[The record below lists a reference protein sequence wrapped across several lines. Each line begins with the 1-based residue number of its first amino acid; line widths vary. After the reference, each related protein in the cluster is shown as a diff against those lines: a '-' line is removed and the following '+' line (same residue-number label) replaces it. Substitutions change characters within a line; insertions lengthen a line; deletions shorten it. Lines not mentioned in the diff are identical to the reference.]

1 MPFRSENS
9 FLCAYV
15 IVLFGS
21 FCMGGLAVH
30 WWHRPAADAT
40 GVFLT
45 VTGIMVGF
53 MFSILMG
60 VKFAEEYKVFRGVV
74 ATTKNA
80 VITTDCYGTITVFN
94 RVAEEIFQID
104 RKAVLGRNYRQVFT
118 GRASHNT
125 VGLHVSLDN
134 VLKYGEGSCNREIF
148 YTAPDG
154 WEMVLTVDTLPYA
167 DGSTSGALLVARD
180 ITVRKVIEQRLY
192 DLTMRDGLTNLYN
205 HGHLHK
211 TLKNELKW
219 CAEQGKPLAFILL
232 DIDNFKFYNDRFGHP
247 AGDELLKEFSRL
259 LLKSV
264 RPGDTVG
271 RYGGDEFGI
280 ILPGASMEV
289 AEQIGERLRRRISE
303 YSFAN
308 TGEMPG
314 GCLTASLGIAMYPQ
328 HGGSVHEL
336 VKMADEAMYHAKRNN
351 KNRVQFF
358 FSSIEKFQ
366 QELNGSENDIM
377 LTLKALLMMVNGKD
391 RYTFAH
397 CEKVAEY
404 AAIIATELKMQPE
417 QVKAVKLAGFL
428 HDIGKLEVPG
438 EILIKEGP
446 LNDEEMDNIRQH
458 PWWGI
463 NILRSFQGF
472 NKILPAILYH
482 HERYDGNGYPEG
494 LAGENIPLF
503 ARIIN
508 IADSFDAMVSH
519 RPYKRNLSLEE
530 AIHELEKN
538 AGSQFDPA
546 LAGIFVNAL
555 KAQGEG
561 IFSLKVDLA
570 G

>member
-1 MPFRSENS
+1 
-9 FLCAYV
+9 
-15 IVLFGS
+15 
-21 FCMGGLAVH
+21 
-30 WWHRPAADAT
+30 
-40 GVFLT
+40 
-45 VTGIMVGF
+45 
-53 MFSILMG
+53 
-60 VKFAEEYKVFRGVV
+60 
-74 ATTKNA
+74 
-80 VITTDCYGTITVFN
+80 
-94 RVAEEIFQID
+94 
-104 RKAVLGRNYRQVFT
+104 
-118 GRASHNT
+118 
-125 VGLHVSLDN
+125 
-134 VLKYGEGSCNREIF
+134 
-148 YTAPDG
+148 
-154 WEMVLTVDTLPYA
+154 
-167 DGSTSGALLVARD
+167 
-180 ITVRKVIEQRLY
+180 
-192 DLTMRDGLTNLYN
+192 
-205 HGHLHK
+205 
-211 TLKNELKW
+211 
-219 CAEQGKPLAFILL
+219 
-232 DIDNFKFYNDRFGHP
+232 
-247 AGDELLKEFSRL
+247 
-259 LLKSV
+259 
-264 RPGDTVG
+264 
-271 RYGGDEFGI
+271 
-280 ILPGASMEV
+280 
-289 AEQIGERLRRRISE
+289 
-303 YSFAN
+303 
-308 TGEMPG
+308 
-314 GCLTASLGIAMYPQ
+314 
-328 HGGSVHEL
+328 
-336 VKMADEAMYHAKRNN
+336 
-351 KNRVQFF
+351 
-358 FSSIEKFQ
+358 
-366 QELNGSENDIM
+366 M

-546 LAGIFVNAL
+546 LAGIFVNVL